1 LWLWVWVWVW
11 VWVGGC
17 ALAWPLQMLAFNS
30 SVCLTLPHRPMQREL
45 TLDLEFALVRG
56 ASAQPSWAK
65 SADGDD
71 KKPVFIHYEFTAP
84 QGVSRFPPHT
94 LLAFTVA
101 CQHA

>member
-1 LWLWVWVWVW
+1 
-11 VWVGGC
+11 
-17 ALAWPLQMLAFNS
+17 
-30 SVCLTLPHRPMQREL
+30 MQREL

-101 CQHA
+101 FGSLLTLRFIVTCPVAMHGREQQ